1 MKSTQAGW
9 REKFRV
15 AGVGF
20 AVSVRSQPSFWVHL
34 PVSAVVILLAAW
46 LRVEAWRWTALLIVI
61 SLVMTAELLNTAIEQ
76 LVSVLHP
83 ERHPR
88 IGEALDA
95 AAAAVL
101 VATVG
106 AVMVGLIT
114 LAPPLWQWL
123 AG

>member
-101 VATVG
+101 VAAVG